1 MRSRSSLKNRHCVCF
16 GYVAGSRMSKKF
28 YPIEPL
34 DDGCVLGKK
43 ATGKNAYWYVRMYW
57 KDRGESEYRSTKIL
71 YEDSRAS
78 RLKAKRKANA
88 IWQEFLAAVSVGDNP
103 RKAKSIKSVGDY
115 KKLIGHISNLNRI
128 QNLEVLVWPGV
139 IHFNDRNIQVQRP

>member
-1 MRSRSSLKNRHCVCF
+1 MRSRSSLKNRHWVCF

-71 YEDSRAS
+71 YEDSRAHLRETNRS
-78 RLKAKRKANA
+78 YLEPESHPKLGGSC
-88 IWQEFLAAVSVGDNP
+88 LAWRHSF
-103 RKAKSIKSVGDY
+103 
-115 KKLIGHISNLNRI
+115 
-128 QNLEVLVWPGV
+128 Q
-139 IHFNDRNIQVQRP
+139 